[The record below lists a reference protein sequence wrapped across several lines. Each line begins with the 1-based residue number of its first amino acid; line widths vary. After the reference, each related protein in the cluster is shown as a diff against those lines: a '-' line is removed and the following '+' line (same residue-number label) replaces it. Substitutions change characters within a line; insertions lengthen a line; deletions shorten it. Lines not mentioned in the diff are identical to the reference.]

1 MKLYFTEAQ
10 GKVNSDEC
18 ANISVIAL
26 DSTISSCV
34 LKTLQEV
41 KYGKRQLNGPKRMM
55 EVNSVPDDWVS
66 PGVEAFVAVIGS
78 VWSALS
84 SWSEQSGL
92 WQITLP
98 RRQACWVR
106 PDLTVPDMSPHSSL
120 HVTACFCLYVWEF
133 RVCWQVNQ
141 SQVLPVW
148 WAGFF

>member
-1 MKLYFTEAQ
+1 MSLICLLKALMDFKKYILCMHMFKLQSVKLHFTEAQ
-10 GKVNSDEC
+10 GKVNYDEC

-55 EVNSVPDDWVS
+55 GVNSVPDDWVS

-84 SWSEQSGL
+84 S
-92 WQITLP
+92 
-98 RRQACWVR
+98 
-106 PDLTVPDMSPHSSL
+106 
-120 HVTACFCLYVWEF
+120 
-133 RVCWQVNQ
+133 
-141 SQVLPVW
+141 
-148 WAGFF
+148 